1 MKKFY
6 SLFAILLFGIVYAT
20 VQAAT
25 ISIGAVK
32 IENMGMNKRMV
43 RINDNGIFLD
53 NAGMC
58 VEVTVNV
65 TAKGLAGKRVICSVN
80 PLDGDGDILGDNLG
94 EAVSLGA
101 VSIPNDNYACKLVI
115 PVPYTWIDMDS
126 NRKNGIKLGVSAA
139 CMDIEDIGEAKTVV
153 LADSDVKI
161 DRSKLANKMMG
172 DMLGGDP
179 MGVLISGLFDTSDAE
194 STETCPSCEGTGICP
209 HCDGDAYFDPAACRK
224 CASDPGI
231 CRRCKGEGTI
241 TIKYD
246 IY

>member
-6 SLFAILLFGIVYAT
+6 SLFAILLLMAVSAT

-25 ISIGAVK
+25 VSIGAVK

-53 NAGMC
+53 NTGMC
-58 VEVTVNV
+58 VEVSVNIN
-65 TAKGLAGKRVICSVN
+65 AKGLAGKRVICSVN
-80 PLDGDGDILGDNLG
+80 PLDGEGNVLGDKLG

-101 VSIPNDNYACKLVI
+101 INIPTDNFTGKVVI
-115 PVPYTWIDMDS
+115 PLPYEWVYTES
-126 NRKNGIKLGVSAA
+126 NRKGINLGVAA
-139 CMDIEDIGEAKTVV
+139 SCFGMENVEEAKAVV
-153 LADSDVKI
+153 LSDADIKI

-179 MGVLISGLFDTSDAE
+179 MGMLIGGLFDTSDAE
-194 STETCPSCEGTGICP
+194 STETCPSCEGTGVCP
-209 HCDGDAYFDPAACRK
+209 HCDGDAYLDPAECRK